1 MFASKR
7 APMKIFH
14 TRNDPKN
21 STTQDAVLELVIS
34 QLSDKNEPI
43 VCNCGVCDNLFH
55 TVASQLLLF

>member
-1 MFASKR
+1 
-7 APMKIFH
+7 MKIFH